1 MLLNLLEILF
11 AAVNQLL
18 KGYMKGKSSRSLA
31 EIFKRS

>member
-18 KGYMKGKSSRSLA
+18 KGQMKGKSSPSLA
-31 EIFKRS
+31 EIFKRC